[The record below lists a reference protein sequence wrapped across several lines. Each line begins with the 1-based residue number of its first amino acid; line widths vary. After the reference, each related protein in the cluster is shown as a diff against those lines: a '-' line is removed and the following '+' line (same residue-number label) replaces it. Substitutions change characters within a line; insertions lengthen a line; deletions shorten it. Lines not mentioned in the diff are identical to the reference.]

1 MWFRLATWG
10 LGHGRHRSYVLLAAS
25 LAFGVAAP
33 SWVAGPAFAITLEDA
48 LRGLIERHPL
58 IKAGQRS
65 IESAEGTIGIANSR
79 YLPQVGLT
87 GDAGYSNVDSPLRRQ
102 LGQGPAED
110 DRRKITFSVTQN
122 ILDGFAK
129 QSAYRQA
136 EFNRDAITSGLTT
149 TRQGVLFEGASAYLN
164 VLRENRL
171 VDLAMEN
178 ERTIQQ
184 QLNLEDERV
193 RRGSGIAVDIL
204 LAKARLQIARERRVA
219 FEGTRLDAM
228 SRYRQV
234 FDAPPEVGAMR
245 DPELPL
251 AILPQSLETA
261 VNAAVSNNPSIER
274 ASRLVQVSEQRTRG
288 AASGYWPKLDL
299 VGRANR
305 ETNVDGIAGTRK
317 DYSVLLQVTWD
328 LFSGFA
334 TRSAVSEAVG
344 ELGAQRENELQTR
357 NKVAEEV
364 RLAWQAY
371 QTARRRE
378 ELLTNAVDI
387 ASEVFEARKS
397 LRDSGRE
404 TAINVLDA
412 ENEVYAA
419 RINLVAATYDAHVA
433 IYRVLAAIGS
443 LEVERIVPRR

>member
-1 MWFRLATWG
+1 LIGAALVGIGVPWCATPAQAVSMEEA
-10 LGHGRHRSYVLLAAS
+10 LRS
-25 LAFGVAAP
+25 LA
-33 SWVAGPAFAITLEDA
+33 
-48 LRGLIERHPL
+48 ERHPL

-65 IESAEGTIGIANSR
+65 VESSEGTIGIARSR

-87 GDAGYSNVDSPLRRQ
+87 GDGGYSNVDSPLRRQ
-102 LGQGPAED
+102 IGQGPAED
-110 DRRKITFSVTQN
+110 DRRKITLNITQN
-122 ILDGFAK
+122 LFDGFAK
-129 QSAYRQA
+129 QSAYAQA
-136 EFNRDAITSGLTT
+136 ERNRDAITSGLAA

-171 VDLAMEN
+171 VDLAMQN

-219 FEGTRLDAM
+219 FEGTRIDAM
-228 SRYRQV
+228 SRYQQV
-234 FDAPPEVGAMR
+234 FDAPADVAAMR
-245 DPELPL
+245 DPELPV
-251 AILPQSLETA
+251 AILPQSLE
-261 VNAAVSNNPSIER
+261 AAVTAAMAGNPGLER
-274 ASRLVQVSEQRTRG
+274 ASRLVEVSEQRTRG
-288 AASGYWPKLDL
+288 ASSGYWPRFDL

-305 ETNVDGIAGTRK
+305 ETNVDGISGTRK

-334 TRSAVSEAVG
+334 TRSAVSEAAG
-344 ELGAQRENELQTR
+344 ELGAQRENEVQTR
-357 NKVAEEV
+357 NKVVEEV
-364 RLAWQAY
+364 RIAWQSY
-371 QTARRRE
+371 RTARQRE
-378 ELLTNAVDI
+378 DLLTNAVDI

-404 TAINVLDA
+404 TALNVLDA

-419 RINLVAATYDAHVA
+419 RINLIAATYDAHVA
-433 IYRVLAAIGS
+433 VYRVLAAIGA
-443 LEVERIVPRR
+443 LEVERVMPRR